1 MFLVGSGGGSR
12 APENRQVGIPVSGGQ
27 LRRFPGALYLDDLL
41 VDPDEPTPRPSE
53 AVLAVGGDGGA
64 LGEGDEYLTVAQL
77 ARYSKIGRRQLAR
90 AGRLVDH
97 ALVHPGRLRS
107 VAISL
112 PFRCPIVGYSGVF

>member
-12 APENRQVGIPVSGGQ
+12 APENRQVGIPASGGQ

-41 VDPDEPTPRPSE
+41 VDPDEHAPRPSE

-64 LGEGDEYLTVAQL
+64 LGEGDEYLTVAQ

-90 AGRLVDH
+90 AERLVDH
-97 ALVHPGRLRS
+97 ALVHSGRLRS
-107 VAISL
+107 VAIPL

>member
-1 MFLVGSGGGSR
+1 
-12 APENRQVGIPVSGGQ
+12 
-27 LRRFPGALYLDDLL
+27 
-41 VDPDEPTPRPSE
+41 
-53 AVLAVGGDGGA
+53 
-64 LGEGDEYLTVAQL
+64 VAQL

-112 PFRCPIVGYSGVF
+112 SFRCPIVGYSGVF

>member
-41 VDPDEPTPRPSE
+41 VDPDEPAPRPSE

-64 LGEGDEYLTVAQL
+64 LGEGDEYLNGGPACAL
-77 ARYSKIGRRQLAR
+77 LEDRPAPACARR
-90 AGRLVDH
+90 ASH
-97 ALVHPGRLRS
+97 TP
-107 VAISL
+107 
-112 PFRCPIVGYSGVF
+112 